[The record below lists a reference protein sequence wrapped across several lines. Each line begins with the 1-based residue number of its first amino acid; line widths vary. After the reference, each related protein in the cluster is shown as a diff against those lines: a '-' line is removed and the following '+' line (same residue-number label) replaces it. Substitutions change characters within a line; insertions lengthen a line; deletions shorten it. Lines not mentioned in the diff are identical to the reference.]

1 MQAHIVDGANRQ
13 RGCTLISNTE
23 RCFTGI
29 GSIGSMQ
36 TKEMCKYCGAAIKFQ
51 LDTKRSL
58 QSKYNAHQQIDTKR
72 YKQCLA
78 LQIDTQRA
86 HTGI

>member
-1 MQAHIVDGANRQ
+1 VQAHIVDGANRQ
-13 RGCTLISNTE
+13 RGCTLIANTE
-23 RCFTGI
+23 RCYTGI
-29 GSIGSMQ
+29 GSVQ

-58 QSKYNAHQQIDTKR
+58 QSKCNAHQQTDTKR

-86 HTGI
+86 HAGI